1 MHVIHFMYRN
11 LFKRLL
17 DLVLSTILIFFLFP
31 IIVLIFFVVLTFI
44 GFPIFKQKRPGL
56 NNKIFT
62 LYKFK
67 TLYDASKNIDEVKRQ
82 NGVGNFLRKTGLDEL
97 PQLFNILQNNMSLV
111 GPRPL
116 LIEYLNKYSDYEKK
130 RHSVKPGLTGLA
142 QVNPEPS
149 GVKSWKKSIKLDI
162 YYTKNVSFFLDIKI
176 LFKTLEL
183 ILFKKKQYKDFK
195 KLYE

>member
-1 MHVIHFMYRN
+1 MYQKY
-11 LFKRLL
+11 FKRFL
-17 DLVLSTILIFFLFP
+17 DVILSLILIIFLSP
-31 IIVLIFFVVLTFI
+31 VMILLFFVIWFII

-67 TLYDASKNIDEVKRQ
+67 TLYDVSKNINESKRQ
-82 NGVGNFLRKTGLDEL
+82 NSLGNFLRKTGLDEL
-97 PQLFNILQNNMSLV
+97 PQLFNILKNDMSLV

-116 LIEYLNKYSDYEKK
+116 LLEYLNKYSNYEKK
-130 RHSVKPGLTGLA
+130 RHLVKPGITGLA

-149 GVKSWKKSIKLDI
+149 GVKSWNKSIKLDI
-162 YYTKNVSFFLDIKI
+162 YYSKNVSFFLDIKI

-183 ILFKKKQYKDFK
+183 ILFKKKLYKDFK
-195 KLYE
+195 KFYE